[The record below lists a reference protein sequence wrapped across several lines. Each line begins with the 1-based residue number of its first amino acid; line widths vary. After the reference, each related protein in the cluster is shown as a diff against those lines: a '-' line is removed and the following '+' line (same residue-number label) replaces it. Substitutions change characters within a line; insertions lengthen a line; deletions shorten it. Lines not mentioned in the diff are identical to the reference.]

1 MAAVPL
7 GIAPFL
13 MKKPFLLALPALS
26 LPLDGRATSFIEGAR
41 KGYDA

>member
-1 MAAVPL
+1 MPAVPL

-13 MKKPFLLALPALS
+13 MKKSFLLVLPALS
-26 LPLDGRATSFIEGAR
+26 LPLDGLATAPIEGAR